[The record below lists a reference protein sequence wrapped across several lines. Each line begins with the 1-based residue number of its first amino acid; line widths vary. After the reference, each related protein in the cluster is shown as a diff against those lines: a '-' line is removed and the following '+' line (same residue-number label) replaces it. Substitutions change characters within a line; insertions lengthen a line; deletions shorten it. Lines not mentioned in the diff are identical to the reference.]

1 MTALRLLAT
10 PLAGLVVVERS
21 SVEDDRG
28 RFSRLFSFE
37 TLREGGWTKPVAQA
51 NHSET
56 RRPGTVRGLHYQRGA
71 RAEAK
76 LVSCLRGEV
85 FDVAVDLRRG
95 SPTFLAWHGERL
107 SRENGRALLVPEG
120 FAHGFQALTE
130 DCELIYFTTEPWTA
144 DAEGTVHVEEPR
156 VGIRWP
162 LPVSGLSARDRG
174 APALAAD
181 FAGCP

>member
-1 MTALRLLAT
+1 MTSLRLHAT

-28 RFSRLFSFE
+28 RFSRLFSSE
-37 TLREGGWTKPVAQA
+37 TLREAGWVKPVAQA

-56 RRPGTVRGLHYQRGA
+56 RRRGTVRGLHYQRGA

-107 SRENGRALLVPEG
+107 SKENGRALLVPEG

-130 DCELIYFTTEPWTA
+130 DCELVYLATEPWSPE
-144 DAEGTVHVEEPR
+144 AEGTVHVEEPR
-156 VGIRWP
+156 IGIRWP
-162 LPVSGLSARDRG
+162 LPVAGLSPRDRTAALLEESFSGL
-174 APALAAD
+174 P
-181 FAGCP
+181 